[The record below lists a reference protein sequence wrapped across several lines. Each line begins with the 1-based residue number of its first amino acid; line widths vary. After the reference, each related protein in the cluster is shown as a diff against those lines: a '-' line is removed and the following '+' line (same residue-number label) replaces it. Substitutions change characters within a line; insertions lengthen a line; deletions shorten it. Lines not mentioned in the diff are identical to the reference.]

1 MCVCVWEQGL
11 HATSRLAANL
21 MLTAR
26 SSQELVPSVLFLA
39 ALFFARVNTSG
50 KSSTGRRERAFPG
63 FTEFKWVEKRTE
75 EGGKEGREERRK
87 KTRGCYTNRAAEV
100 KLGRSAEWTS

>member
-75 EGGKEGREERRK
+75 EGGRKGGRKRVVATLTAQQK
-87 KTRGCYTNRAAEV
+87 
-100 KLGRSAEWTS
+100 